1 MTKKRNFFVKIVSNW
16 LDFYQAAWYYS
27 FRPGIA
33 SGLKKNEEQTTA
45 NRSSK
50 PPTLESRRGWKGGKK
65 G

>member
-33 SGLKKNEEQTTA
+33 SGLKKMK
-45 NRSSK
+45 SK
-50 PPTLESRRGWKGGKK
+50 QPRTGVVSLLH
-65 G
+65 